1 MYVRMY
7 LRTVHINISCTVRTV
22 HTYVVSA
29 GDLRYTRVET
39 EISERTFVILATM
52 AKDEDV
58 HARDFAR
65 ILHTISFF
73 RSRDYCVI
81 VRETVSFL

>member
-1 MYVRMY
+1 MCTFLYEAMAQDDKLTERKVI
-7 LRTVHINISCTVRTV
+7 TVGKDDCHFGAVCF
-22 HTYVVSA
+22 
-29 GDLRYTRVET
+29 
-39 EISERTFVILATM
+39 SERTFVILATM

-65 ILHTISFF
+65 ILHAISFF

-81 VRETVSFL
+81 ARETVSFL